1 MTQAQ
6 INNRDASITLPW
18 ADSTYRF
25 RLGWGELIELQ
36 EKLDAGP
43 NFILTE
49 MWHGR
54 WKVEYISEIIRLGL
68 IGGATK
74 NDKDDSYDVTPTK
87 ALTLVERYVKSRP
100 PMENLSI
107 AQAILAISLQGAPE
121 ETGEAQ
127 AAPENNNST
136 TFQEE
141 K

>member
-1 MTQAQ
+1 MTHAQ

-18 ADSTYRF
+18 ADKNYTF
-25 RLGWGELIELQ
+25 HLPWDGIIELQ

-43 NFILTE
+43 NYILTE
-49 MWHGR
+49 MWQGN
-54 WKVEYISEIIRLGL
+54 WKVEYISEIIRIGL
-68 IGGATK
+68 IGGGL
-74 NDKDDSYDVTPTK
+74 TPSE
-87 ALTLVERYVKSRP
+87 ALNLVERYVKSRP

-121 ETGEAQ
+121 EKGEAQ

-136 TFQEE
+136 IFQEE